1 MDNSICSFLYLG
13 VQVYGKEIGRKM
25 EEYQSNSKGS
35 GCENWFQF
43 KDRLPRE
50 LQKVLVRTHCNEM
63 FVMTCRFDKNEKPYF
78 TLSTYSPNFKL
89 GDWYLEELL
98 QWCPIP
104 GFE

>member
-1 MDNSICSFLYLG
+1 
-13 VQVYGKEIGRKM
+13 M
-25 EEYQSNSKGS
+25 EEYQSNSKGDNF
-35 GCENWFQF
+35 GNWFWF
-43 KDRLPRE
+43 KDGRLPRD

-63 FVMTCRFDKNEKPYF
+63 FVMTHRYDENKKSYF